1 MVCRGDRMSAEK
13 IKNTNVLKF
22 KEYIPQEFIK
32 GIMSRELNAIAGFFN
47 DEYVGA
53 LVYEESGALV
63 VIRSIYVDP
72 AFRLLEVGTD
82 LFELLP
88 KKEISVTYEAEEDR
102 VTLEPFFEAM
112 DVALDRYDAPFA
124 NFTLGDAKKAL
135 KRIDASRCGDYGVF
149 QDELDVKQEDIVMS
163 WFKNEFGEVGLDGEV
178 YSPCSIFY
186 IENDQVKGAVFIR
199 RDEAN
204 DFDIIL
210 NGPDSPPD
218 DLLVVDYIFCDSS
231 NKKVLPGMMYKLVSR
246 LAEEYR
252 DTTVIQGLIM
262 SEKGME
268 LYKSMFGEPE
278 MYIPVFST

>member
-1 MVCRGDRMSAEK
+1 MSAEK

-22 KEYIPQEFIK
+22 KEYIPKEYIK
-32 GIMSRELNAIAGFFN
+32 SIMNRELSAIAGFFN

-53 LVYEESGALV
+53 LVYEENGGLV

-82 LFELLP
+82 MFELLP
-88 KKEISVTYEAEEDR
+88 KKEISLTYEAEEDR
-102 VTLEPFFEAM
+102 VTLEAFFEAM

-124 NFTLGDAKKAL
+124 NFTLADAKKAL
-135 KRIDASRCGDYGVF
+135 KRIDASRSGDYGIF
-149 QDELDVKQEDIVMS
+149 QDKLDYRQEDIVMG
-163 WFKNEFGEVGLDGEV
+163 WFKDEFGEAGLDGEV
-178 YSPCSIFY
+178 YSPSSIFY
-186 IENDQVKGAVFIR
+186 LENNEVKGAIFIR

-210 NGPDSPPD
+210 HGPDSPPE

-231 NKKVLPGMMYKLVSR
+231 NKKVLPGMMYKLVTR
-246 LAEEYR
+246 LSEEFK
-252 DTTVIQGLIM
+252 DDTVIQGLIM
-262 SEKGME
+262 SEKGLE